1 MTKRVEISASQL
13 VTLLFLSRA
22 FTLLTYSTK
31 TDQISQNAGIIFAL
45 ALSAMLYVAALIPT
59 FLLVRRRRDYSII
72 EWSFAVKPWF
82 GKGVAALYFAFLVL
96 VTANTISHFEFFL
109 TSSIYPNASPTLF
122 VVLFLLAVAYAA
134 YMGLEACAR
143 MSGFVFWGVAA
154 GTAFLFLC
162 LFQKADP
169 IFLRSP
175 FSIDLKTTVAT
186 GFSGVWASLE
196 ITTIL
201 LLIPM
206 VRGNLTKASG
216 ALSAMIMVY
225 YQLISVFAITSLG
238 EYAQSH
244 LFPIY
249 SMAAVAEF
257 SVMQRLDSLFM
268 AMWVFIAFVRTA
280 LFFYL
285 AVHMLG
291 YLAPKPVASRGI
303 GIVGALVLL
312 ISLVLANNYQAMRL
326 IRSFFASGIAVV
338 LFLLVVPGIV
348 LCTAAR
354 KKEVSQ

>member
-1 MTKRVEISASQL
+1 MTKRVEISASQM

-31 TDQISQNAGIIFAL
+31 ADQTSQHTGILISL
-45 ALSAMLYVAALIPT
+45 ALSAVLYVVALIPT
-59 FLLVRRRRDYSII
+59 FLLARKRRDYSII

-82 GKGVAALYFAFLVL
+82 GKGVAAIYFAFLVL

-109 TSSIYPNASPTLF
+109 TSAIYPNASPTLF
-122 VVLFLLAVAYAA
+122 VVLFLLAVAYAV

-162 LFQKADP
+162 LFQKADA
-169 IFLRSP
+169 IYLRNP
-175 FSIDLKTTVAT
+175 FNTDLMSTLTT
-186 GFSGVWASLE
+186 GLGGVGASLE
-196 ITTIL
+196 IVTIL

-206 VRGNLTKASG
+206 VRGNLPKATG
-216 ALSAMIMVY
+216 VLSFMIMLY
-225 YQLISVFAITSLG
+225 YQLVSIFTITSLG
-238 EYAQSH
+238 EYAQTH

-249 SMAAVAEF
+249 SLAAIAEF
-257 SVMQRLDSLFM
+257 SVMQRLDSLFLT
-268 AMWVFIAFVRTA
+268 MWVFIAFVRTA

-291 YLAPKPVASRGI
+291 YLLPKRAAAKGI
-303 GIVGALVLL
+303 GIVGAIVLPL
-312 ISLVLANNYQAMRL
+312 SLFLATNYNFMRMV
-326 IRSFFASGIAVV
+326 REFFASGIMVAF
-338 LFLLVVPGIV
+338 FLLVVPGIV
-348 LCTAAR
+348 LFTAAR